1 VAPYA
6 TATGRRHRLSWRTS
20 MQIDKQQIIDLLKNR
35 GDNDKVAQ
43 ADSELPDKVD
53 TDEHSGLLA
62 KLGINPQELLGGL
75 AGGLGDKLGL

>member
-1 VAPYA
+1 
-6 TATGRRHRLSWRTS
+6 

-35 GDNDKVAQ
+35 GDTDKAAQ
-43 ADSELPDKVD
+43 ADSELPATVD
-53 TDEHSGLLA
+53 TDEHSGLLD